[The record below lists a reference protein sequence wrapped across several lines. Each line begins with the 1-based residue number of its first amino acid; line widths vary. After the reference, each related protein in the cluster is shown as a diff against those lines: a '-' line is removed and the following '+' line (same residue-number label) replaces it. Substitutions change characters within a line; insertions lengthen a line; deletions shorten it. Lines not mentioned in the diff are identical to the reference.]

1 MTIQL
6 SEMHG
11 TLGVKL
17 KMQKIKKIKK
27 KNAHMKQSFL

>member
-17 KMQKIKKIKK
+17 KMQKIKNKNKK
-27 KNAHMKQSFL
+27 PLI

>member
-17 KMQKIKKIKK
+17 KMQKIKKK